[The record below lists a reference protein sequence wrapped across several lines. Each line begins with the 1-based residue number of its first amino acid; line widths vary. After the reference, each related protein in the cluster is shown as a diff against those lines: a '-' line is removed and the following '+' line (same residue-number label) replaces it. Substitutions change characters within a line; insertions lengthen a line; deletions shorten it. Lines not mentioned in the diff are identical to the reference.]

1 MNQVSKNSGGHL
13 EKHLT
18 KLCVPCF
25 VLLSPFTVQK
35 VRWRQRLT
43 VDWRQLPRKKTE
55 TRQRQVAVCGS
66 GRKHAISCHWSPV
79 RMYPNEAWDSSGP
92 FLNGTSGDGVA
103 VRWRGRET
111 ESKELLEQDT
121 LRKRT
126 LEPVFGLAHRGPPG
140 DDLVQMADFG
150 KLTVLILSMF
160 IRESYLFSTM
170 LKKKILEMFRYT
182 RENFMSR

>member
-13 EKHLT
+13 GKHLT

-43 VDWRQLPRKKTE
+43 VDWRQLPRKKIE

-66 GRKHAISCHWSPV
+66 GRKHAISCHWSPI
-79 RMYPNEAWDSSGP
+79 RMYPNEAWDSSGS

-103 VRWRGRET
+103 LRWRGRET
-111 ESKELLEQDT
+111 EEGAASTGHSQE
-121 LRKRT
+121 
-126 LEPVFGLAHRGPPG
+126 AHPGACLWSGPLG
-140 DDLVQMADFG
+140 SSRRRSGADGRLQKVHGSHSFW
-150 KLTVLILSMF
+150 LCS
-160 IRESYLFSTM
+160 
-170 LKKKILEMFRYT
+170 
-182 RENFMSR
+182 

>member
-25 VLLSPFTVQK
+25 VLLSPFTVLK

-43 VDWRQLPRKKTE
+43 VDWMQLPRRKIE
-55 TRQRQVAVCGS
+55 TRQRQVAVCGL
-66 GRKHAISCHWSPV
+66 RHKHVISCHWSPI

-92 FLNGTSGDGVA
+92 FLNGTSRDGFA

-111 ESKELLEQDT
+111 ERKELLAHDT
-121 LRKRT
+121 LRKHT
-126 LEPVFGLAHRGPPG
+126 LEPVFGLAHWGPPG
-140 DDLVQMADFG
+140 DDRVQTADFG
-150 KLTVLILSMF
+150 KLMVLILSDYVHK
-160 IRESYLFSTM
+160 RELSFFNNAE
-170 LKKKILEMFRYT
+170 KKF
-182 RENFMSR
+182 